1 MAGVEPDDRD
11 PNEQAEREEKLL
23 LMLKAEEEQ
32 SLSWAESETTSQQI
46 EALQRYFG
54 EPYGDEEEGRS
65 QVCTREVFE
74 TILFYAA
81 LWTQG
86 VRDLP

>member
-1 MAGVEPDDRD
+1 MAYAYSTDREPDDRD

-54 EPYGDEEEGRS
+54 ETIRRRGR
-65 QVCTREVFE
+65 
-74 TILFYAA
+74 
-81 LWTQG
+81 G
-86 VRDLP
+86 